1 MPKPRRCQHFGNAKT
16 SKIQTSR
23 KVQNAEQL
31 DILKIT
37 ILENVIISKMPK
49 SQTSQELVN
58 VKFCKISK
66 PGNLQTWKTTSLN
79 KC

>member
-1 MPKPRRCQHFGNAKT
+1 MPKPRRCQHLGNAKT

-23 KVQNAEQL
+23 KVQNPEQL

-37 ILENVIISKMPK
+37 ILENVIISKMSK
-49 SQTSQELVN
+49 SQKSQELVN
-58 VKFCKISK
+58 GKFCKISK
-66 PGNLQTWKTTSLN
+66 PGNLQTWKITSLN

>member
-1 MPKPRRCQHFGNAKT
+1 MPKPRRCQHLGNAKT
-16 SKIQTSR
+16 SKIQTTR
-23 KVQNAEQL
+23 KVQNAEEL

-49 SQTSQELVN
+49 SETSQKLVN
-58 VKFCKISK
+58 VKFCKISQ